1 MTSVA
6 FFLLMTAGAILL
18 LVLPFF
24 RRQAAP
30 DRRAFDL
37 TVYQDQLDELERDLD
52 RGIIDEEA
60 ARAAK
65 LEIERRILAAAGD
78 QDAPSPVDRNR
89 LSTEAMVTAM
99 LVLIVPL
106 AAGLVYVKFGRP
118 DMPDMPL
125 ASREAPEQQ
134 LAGEDAL
141 LANIEQLEKHVETMP
156 ENGGVWMLLGRNR
169 LRAGHYEAA
178 VEAFEKGMEFSPEDH
193 TAVAELAEAM
203 VYQAGGQ
210 VTPAALEHFKAVL
223 AQIPNEPRARYY
235 LGLALAQEGEI
246 DAAIDGWTQLL
257 EISPSDAPWRQQIIA
272 SIRSVLESEGQ
283 SAEDMIAALPEGT
296 ASAPGTA
303 GAASTGEIASTGVTS
318 QQAIQA
324 LPPEE
329 QNEQIRGM
337 VEGLAAR
344 LEDEPDDIEGWLML
358 GRSRMVLDEP
368 DAAKAAFE
376 RAVELDPERP
386 DILLAYASS
395 LLQPSDPP
403 GGDPVIGTE
412 AVGLY
417 EKLLTLAPDDPEP
430 RWLLGLA
437 AVQAGNKEEA
447 SSHWQTLLSLIDES
461 SEDYN
466 IVKARI
472 AALEGD
478 LSAADIGADAT
489 PSLAP
494 GAASTAEVDETS
506 SLSDETGPQPGAED
520 MAEMAALSSEERND
534 RIRSMVDGLAARLE
548 DDPDD
553 IEGWLRLAQSRNVL
567 GEPEAAKEAYRRAMV
582 VEPENPDVLRAY
594 ASSLLGDVHPET
606 KVATVG
612 EEAAGLYEKLI
623 EIKPDDPE
631 AHWYLGLA
639 AVQDGTVAEA
649 KTHWQRVLD
658 VLGPGHP
665 NYAAVQ
671 SSLEQVETKTQ

>member
-6 FFLLMTAGAILL
+6 LFLLMTAGAILL
-18 LVLPFF
+18 LALPFF

-37 TVYQDQLDELERDLD
+37 TVYQDQLEELERDLD
-52 RGIIDEEA
+52 RGIIDAEA

-65 LEIERRILAAAGD
+65 LEIERRILAAAESEG
-78 QDAPSPVDRNR
+78 ASPRDHHQ
-89 LSTEAMVTAM
+89 LSTGAMATAI

-106 AAGLVYVKFGRP
+106 ASGLIYVKFGRP

-125 ASREAPEQQ
+125 ASRAAPEQQ

-141 LANIEQLEKHVETMP
+141 LTNIEQLEKHLETTP
-156 ENGGVWMLLGRNR
+156 DNGGVWMVLGRNR
-169 LRAGHYEAA
+169 LRAGRYQAA
-178 VEAFEKGMEFSPEDH
+178 VEAFEKGVEFSPEDP

-210 VTPAALEHFKAVL
+210 VTPSALERFKATL
-223 AQIPNEPRARYY
+223 EQIPNEPRAGYY
-235 LGLALAQEGEI
+235 LGLALAQEGET
-246 DAAIDGWTQLL
+246 DAAIDGWSQLL
-257 EISPSDAPWRQQIIA
+257 EISPSDAPWRAQIIDA
-272 SIRSVLESEGQ
+272 VRTVLESEGRPTE
-283 SAEDMIAALPEGT
+283 AVIAGLPEGT
-296 ASAPGTA
+296 APGPEGAAASNA
-303 GAASTGEIASTGVTS
+303 GAASTGVTS

-344 LEDEPDDIEGWLML
+344 LEDEPDDVEGWLML

-395 LLQPSDPP
+395 LLQPSEPP
-403 GGDPVIGTE
+403 GGDPVVVTE

-437 AVQAGNKEEA
+437 AAQTGNKEEA
-447 SSHWQTLLSLIDES
+447 AGHWRELLSLIDEG
-461 SEDYN
+461 SEDYG
-466 IVKARI
+466 IVEARI

-478 LSAADIGADAT
+478 EPAADIVTNAT

-494 GAASTAEVDETS
+494 GTASTAEAEEAPSPADG
-506 SLSDETGPQPGAED
+506 TGPQPSAED
-520 MAEMAALSSEERND
+520 MAEMAALSSEERSD
-534 RIRSMVDGLAARLE
+534 RIRSMVDSLAARLE
-548 DDPDD
+548 DDSDD
-553 IEGWLRLAQSRNVL
+553 IEGWLRLGQSRNVL
-567 GEPEAAKEAYRRAMV
+567 GEPEAAKEAYRRAME

-623 EIKPDDPE
+623 EIRPDDAE

-639 AVQDGTVAEA
+639 AVQDGTIDDA
-649 KTHWQRVLD
+649 KVHWQRVLD
-658 VLGPGHP
+658 VLGPDHP

-671 SSLEQVETKTQ
+671 SSLEQVDTKTQ

>member
-6 FFLLMTAGAILL
+6 LFLLMTAGAILL
-18 LVLPFF
+18 LALPFF

-37 TVYQDQLDELERDLD
+37 TVYQDQLEELERDLD

-65 LEIERRILAAAGD
+65 LEIERRILAAASD
-78 QDAPSPVDRNR
+78 EDASSPIDRNR
-89 LSTEAMVTAM
+89 LSTESMVTAM

-106 AAGLVYVKFGRP
+106 AAGLIYVTFGRP

-156 ENGGVWMLLGRNR
+156 ENGDVWMVLGRNR
-169 LRAGHYEAA
+169 LRAGRYEAA
-178 VEAFEKGMEFSPEDH
+178 VEAFEKGVEFSPGDH

-210 VTPAALEHFKAVL
+210 VTPSALERFKTAL
-223 AQIPNEPRARYY
+223 EQGPDEPRARYY

-257 EISPSDAPWRQQIIA
+257 EISPSDASWRSQIIA
-272 SIRSVLESEGQ
+272 SIRSVLESEGRPT
-283 SAEDMIAALPEGT
+283 EDVIANLPSGT
-296 ASAPGTA
+296 APGTA
-303 GAASTGEIASTGVTS
+303 GAASTGETAGTGVTS

-324 LPPEE
+324 LPAEE

-403 GGDPVIGTE
+403 GGDPVIGAE
-412 AVGLY
+412 AAGLY
-417 EKLLTLAPDDPEP
+417 EKLLSLAPDAPEP

-437 AVQAGNKEEA
+437 AVQAGDKEEA
-447 SSHWQTLLSLIDES
+447 GDHWQALLGLIDEG
-461 SEDYN
+461 SEDYD

-478 LSAADIGADAT
+478 EPAAETGANAT

-494 GAASTAEVDETS
+494 GAASTAEVEETPPPANG
-506 SLSDETGPQPGAED
+506 TGPQPSAED
-520 MAEMAALSSEERND
+520 MAEMAALSSEERSD

-548 DDPDD
+548 GDPDD

-567 GEPEAAKEAYRRAMV
+567 GEPEAAKEAYRRAME
-582 VEPENPDVLRAY
+582 VEPDNPDVLRAF

-639 AVQDGTVAEA
+639 AVQDGTIDDA

-658 VLGPGHP
+658 VLGPDHP